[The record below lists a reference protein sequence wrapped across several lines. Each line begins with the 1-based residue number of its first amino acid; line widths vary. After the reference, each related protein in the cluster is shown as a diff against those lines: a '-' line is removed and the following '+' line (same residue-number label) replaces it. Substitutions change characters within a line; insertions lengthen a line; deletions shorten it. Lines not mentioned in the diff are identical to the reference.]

1 MNIVNKKIEDI
12 IPYIRNPRKNQA
24 IDKVAGSL
32 KEFGFR
38 QPIVVDK
45 QMVIIAGH
53 TRFEAAKKLGIKE
66 VPIHIADN
74 LTPAQVKAYRIADNR
89 VAQDSEWDIGM
100 LNTEFTDLLDMHFD
114 LDILGFDA
122 KELEDLIVDK
132 EDKGLTDEDEV
143 PPLNDEKEPITKLG
157 DLWQLGNHRLMC
169 GDSTKS
175 VDINK
180 LCIESVDM
188 IFTDPPYGMDYCS
201 GRKTPKGALVKGWK
215 KIEGDEKT
223 EEDLIFMIKDAL
235 ILAKQK
241 SKSDAG
247 FYICFSWRTYSEFYL
262 ALKECNIPVNNLIV
276 WDKKSIGIGTTN
288 YRYQHEFIFYSKGKW
303 YGDKAQSDIWSMSR
317 GAVAKYVH
325 PTQKPVELISKA
337 ILNSSKI
344 NDVILD
350 IFGGSGSTL
359 ISCEKNNR
367 KARIMELDPSYVDV
381 IIKRWENYTGK
392 KAELVKD

>member
-132 EDKGLTDEDEV
+132 ENEGLTDEDEV
-143 PPLNDEKEPITKLG
+143 PETPKEPKAQLGDIYKLG
-157 DLWQLGNHRLMC
+157 EHRLMC
-169 GDSTKS
+169 GDSIN
-175 VDINK
+175 VDAVNK
-180 LCIESVDM
+180 LINSERIEM
-188 IFTDPPYGMDYCS
+188 MFTDPPYNVAFNGRS
-201 GRKTPKGALVKGWK
+201 GK
-215 KIEGDEKT
+215 KS
-223 EEDLIFMIKDAL
+223 LIFTRG
-235 ILAKQK
+235 LAIRLSQV
-241 SKSDAG
+241 SPMQ
-247 FYICFSWRTYSEFYL
+247 SWVL
-262 ALKECNIPVNNLIV
+262 
-276 WDKKSIGIGTTN
+276 
-288 YRYQHEFIFYSKGKW
+288 
-303 YGDKAQSDIWSMSR
+303 
-317 GAVAKYVH
+317 
-325 PTQKPVELISKA
+325 
-337 ILNSSKI
+337 
-344 NDVILD
+344 
-350 IFGGSGSTL
+350 ST
-359 ISCEKNNR
+359 
-367 KARIMELDPSYVDV
+367 APS
-381 IIKRWENYTGK
+381 
-392 KAELVKD
+392 L

>member
-114 LDILGFDA
+114 LDILGFNA

-132 EDKGLTDEDEV
+132 ENIGLTDEDEI
-143 PPLNDEKEPITKLG
+143 PETPKEPKAQLG
-157 DLWQLGNHRLMC
+157 DIYKLDEHKLMC
-169 GDSTKS
+169 GDSSKIDDVS
-175 VDINK
+175 K
-180 LCIESVDM
+180 LMPETANM
-188 IFTDPPYGMDYCS
+188 LFTDPPYLMDFD
-201 GRKTPKGALVKGWK
+201 GGIHADG
-215 KIEGDEKT
+215 
-223 EEDLIFMIKDAL
+223 
-235 ILAKQK
+235 
-241 SKSDAG
+241 SKSYNAKHGAIKNDKMSLEQGNDFLDAVNSIIKTKVDG
-247 FYICFSWRTYSEFYL
+247 AFYISFYRLGIDRFFNSLNRTG
-262 ALKECNIPVNNLIV
+262 LKCRSLIV
-276 WDKKSIGIGTTN
+276 WDKGNHTLSN
-288 YRYQHEFIFYSKGKW
+288 SDYMSMYEPIFYGWVNNHKF
-303 YGDKAQSDIWSMSR
+303 YGGNNGMDIW
-317 GAVAKYVH
+317 KI
-325 PTQKPVELISKA
+325 KNWLIHTH
-337 ILNSSKI
+337 I
-344 NDVILD
+344 V
-350 IFGGSGSTL
+350 T
-359 ISCEKNNR
+359 
-367 KARIMELDPSYVDV
+367 V
-381 IIKRWENYTGK
+381 T
-392 KAELVKD
+392 